1 MGLCRTHIDFYALE
15 FQQSLC
21 NFAVKM
27 SPGNVPSP
35 LSLSSA
41 FIHGGKSLSPN
52 AVSCKGIDWI
62 LHRFVCP
69 RKRKHW
75 HPLGNGGVW
84 DLSPFLVLLR
94 RSRFRTLES
103 SGSRR
108 SPGHGTAEPGIPPRW
123 LQRDSWFGGAALT
136 HCEGFDSSGTWQITP
151 AEGTQASEWPTRT
164 LESLERILAHG
175 FILFI

>member
-1 MGLCRTHIDFYALE
+1 MGLCRTHIDFYVLE

-52 AVSCKGIDWI
+52 AVSMQRNRLNPTQVRVSTQKE
-62 LHRFVCP
+62 
-69 RKRKHW
+69 
-75 HPLGNGGVW
+75 
-84 DLSPFLVLLR
+84 
-94 RSRFRTLES
+94 TLK
-103 SGSRR
+103 
-108 SPGHGTAEPGIPPRW
+108 SPGERGRLGFVSVFGAAEAEQVQDSGELRVTEEPRTRHGRAGDPPRW

-151 AEGTQASEWPTRT
+151 AEGTQASE
-164 LESLERILAHG
+164 
-175 FILFI
+175 